1 MDPRYLIGTPLNGVQ
16 PVRPSDINGRKL
28 SRALKAGK
36 LPSDW
41 RARLALRLQ
50 EGAVFLHHLTARQAR
65 LLTGAKVGD
74 VAAARRVERPNGNGT
89 DNLRRVLFRNNPTDS
104 DVDVIVA
111 QVGTERLMDALDR
124 ATKPRCERTS
134 EMFGT
139 SVR

>member
-1 MDPRYLIGTPLNGVQ
+1 MSPRRGGWNG
-16 PVRPSDINGRKL
+16 
-28 SRALKAGK
+28 
-36 LPSDW
+36 
-41 RARLALRLQ
+41 
-50 EGAVFLHHLTARQAR
+50 
-65 LLTGAKVGD
+65 
-74 VAAARRVERPNGNGT
+74 PNGNGT